1 MKGEFLALAA
11 HDLSQ
16 PQQTLELVIS
26 AIERVVPG
34 ESDIAEFTAQASGS
48 LARMRELLKMLIE
61 ISRLESGTMQVADE
75 PVQVTAI
82 FSDIERQFAPTA
94 RG

>member
-1 MKGEFLALAA
+1 
-11 HDLSQ
+11 
-16 PQQTLELVIS
+16 
-26 AIERVVPG
+26 
-34 ESDIAEFTAQASGS
+34 
-48 LARMRELLKMLIE
+48 MLIE
-61 ISRLESGTMQVADE
+61 ISRLESGTMQAADE